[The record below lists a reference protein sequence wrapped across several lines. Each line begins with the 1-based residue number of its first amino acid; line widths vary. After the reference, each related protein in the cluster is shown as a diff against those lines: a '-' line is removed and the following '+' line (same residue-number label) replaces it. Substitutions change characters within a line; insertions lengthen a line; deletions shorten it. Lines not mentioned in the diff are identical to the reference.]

1 MHLRHKLLPLSLSL
15 LLAACSSQPEQSAPV
30 EQQAPVSKPPV
41 IEIPQATGAI
51 PRPEPLSASGNRD
64 YWIGKQKNEVWRD
77 IKHYSEEGTAS
88 WLSPDLDG
96 QKTANGD
103 VLDSKL
109 FSAAHRNLPIP
120 SYVRVTNLNN
130 GLETIV
136 RVNDRGPFNSPN
148 LIDLSYAA
156 AKQLEMV
163 DSGEA
168 RVRLELISDTPDQM
182 VIMEPMK
189 PIEMTPTTPAAAA
202 SNTMS
207 QDGFL
212 GEPTALAMATPA
224 TDPAPAPVKAPTAK
238 PAQAAPVKAA
248 PVKAAPAKAAA
259 PASSGDGK
267 MIQVLASGSR
277 ERAEAMG
284 KVMTQRYGVPYRV
297 DAHGAIFR
305 VLIGPVAADQQA
317 SVLEKVRQGG
327 LEQAFIVP

>member
-30 EQQAPVSKPPV
+30 EPQAPVSKPPV

-64 YWIGKQKNEVWRD
+64 YWIGKQKHEVWRD

-120 SYVRVTNLNN
+120 SYVRVTNLDN

-136 RVNDRGPFNSPN
+136 RVNDRGPFNSPR

-182 VIMEPMK
+182 MIMEPMK
-189 PIEMTPTTPAAAA
+189 PIEMTPTTPAAA
-202 SNTMS
+202 SNTLS

-224 TDPAPAPVKAPTAK
+224 AEPAPVKAPAAT
-238 PAQAAPVKAA
+238 PAKAA
-248 PVKAAPAKAAA
+248 PVKPAPAKAAA

-277 ERAEAMG
+277 DRAEAMG
-284 KVMTQRYGVPYRV
+284 KVMTQRYGVPYRI

>member
-1 MHLRHKLLPLSLSL
+1 MHFRHKLLPLSLSL

-30 EQQAPVSKPPV
+30 EPQAPVSKPPV

-64 YWIGKQKNEVWRD
+64 YWIGKQKHEVWRD

-120 SYVRVTNLNN
+120 SYVRVTNLDN

-136 RVNDRGPFNSPN
+136 RVNDRGPFNSPR

-189 PIEMTPTTPAAAA
+189 PIEMTPTTPAAA
-202 SNTMS
+202 SNTLS

-224 TDPAPAPVKAPTAK
+224 AEPAPVKAPAAK
-238 PAQAAPVKAA
+238 PAKAA
-248 PVKAAPAKAAA
+248 PVNPAPAKAAA

-277 ERAEAMG
+277 DRAEAMG
-284 KVMTQRYGVPYRV
+284 KVMTQRYGVPYRI

>member
-30 EQQAPVSKPPV
+30 EPQAPVSKPPV

-64 YWIGKQKNEVWRD
+64 YWIGKQKYEVWRD

-120 SYVRVTNLNN
+120 SYVRVTNLDN

-136 RVNDRGPFNSPN
+136 RVNDRGPFNNPR

-189 PIEMTPTTPAAAA
+189 PIEMTPTTPAAA
-202 SNTMS
+202 SNTLS

-224 TDPAPAPVKAPTAK
+224 AEPAPVKAPAAT
-238 PAQAAPVKAA
+238 PAKAA
-248 PVKAAPAKAAA
+248 PVKPAPAKAAA

-277 ERAEAMG
+277 DRAEAMG
-284 KVMTQRYGVPYRV
+284 KVMTQRYGVPYRI

>member
-30 EQQAPVSKPPV
+30 EPQAPVSKPPV

-64 YWIGKQKNEVWRD
+64 YWIGKQKHEVWRD

-120 SYVRVTNLNN
+120 SYVRVTNLDN

-136 RVNDRGPFNSPN
+136 RVNDRGPFNSPR

-189 PIEMTPTTPAAAA
+189 PIEVTPTTPAAA
-202 SNTMS
+202 SNTLS

-224 TDPAPAPVKAPTAK
+224 AEPTPVKAPAAT
-238 PAQAAPVKAA
+238 PAKAA
-248 PVKAAPAKAAA
+248 PVKPAPAKTAA
-259 PASSGDGK
+259 PASSRDGK

-277 ERAEAMG
+277 DRAEAMG
-284 KVMTQRYGVPYRV
+284 KVMTQRYGVPYRI

>member
-1 MHLRHKLLPLSLSL
+1 

-30 EQQAPVSKPPV
+30 EPQAPVSKPPV

-64 YWIGKQKNEVWRD
+64 YWIGKQKHEVWRD

-120 SYVRVTNLNN
+120 SYVRVTNLDN

-136 RVNDRGPFNSPN
+136 RVNDRGPFNSPR

-189 PIEMTPTTPAAAA
+189 PIEMTPTTPAAA
-202 SNTMS
+202 SNALS

-224 TDPAPAPVKAPTAK
+224 AEPAPVKAPAAK
-238 PAQAAPVKAA
+238 PAKAA
-248 PVKAAPAKAAA
+248 PVKPAPAKAAA

-277 ERAEAMG
+277 DRAEAMG
-284 KVMTQRYGVPYRV
+284 KVMTQRYGVPYRI

-305 VLIGPVAADQQA
+305 VLIGPVAVEQQA

>member
-15 LLAACSSQPEQSAPV
+15 LLAACSSQPEQSAPI
-30 EQQAPVSKPPV
+30 EPQAPVSKPPV

-64 YWIGKQKNEVWRD
+64 YWIGKQKHEVWRD

-120 SYVRVTNLNN
+120 SYVRVTNLDN

-136 RVNDRGPFNSPN
+136 RVNDRGPFNSPR

-189 PIEMTPTTPAAAA
+189 PIEMTPTTPAAA
-202 SNTMS
+202 SNTLS

-224 TDPAPAPVKAPTAK
+224 AEPAPVKAPAAK
-238 PAQAAPVKAA
+238 PAKAA
-248 PVKAAPAKAAA
+248 PVNPAPAKAAA

-277 ERAEAMG
+277 DRAEAMG
-284 KVMTQRYGVPYRV
+284 KVMTQRYGVPYRI

-305 VLIGPVAADQQA
+305 VLIGPVATDQQA
-317 SVLEKVRQGG
+317 SLLEKVRQGG

>member
-15 LLAACSSQPEQSAPV
+15 LLAACSSQPEQSAPI
-30 EQQAPVSKPPV
+30 EPQAPVSKPPV

-64 YWIGKQKNEVWRD
+64 YWIGKQKHEVWRD

-120 SYVRVTNLNN
+120 SYVRVTNLDN

-136 RVNDRGPFNSPN
+136 RVNDRGPFNSPR

-189 PIEMTPTTPAAAA
+189 PIEMTPTTPAAA
-202 SNTMS
+202 SNTVS

-224 TDPAPAPVKAPTAK
+224 AEPAPVKAPAAT
-238 PAQAAPVKAA
+238 PAKAA
-248 PVKAAPAKAAA
+248 PVKPAPAKAAA

-277 ERAEAMG
+277 DRAEAMG
-284 KVMTQRYGVPYRV
+284 KVMTQRYGVPYRI

-317 SVLEKVRQGG
+317 SVLDKVRQGG

>member
-30 EQQAPVSKPPV
+30 EPQAPVSKPPV

-64 YWIGKQKNEVWRD
+64 YWIGKQKHEVWRD

-120 SYVRVTNLNN
+120 SYVRVTNLDN
-130 GLETIV
+130 GQETIV
-136 RVNDRGPFNSPN
+136 RVNDRGPFNSPR

-189 PIEMTPTTPAAAA
+189 PIEMTPTTPAAA
-202 SNTMS
+202 SNTLS

-224 TDPAPAPVKAPTAK
+224 AEPAPVKAPAAT
-238 PAQAAPVKAA
+238 PAKAA
-248 PVKAAPAKAAA
+248 PVKPAPAKTAA

-277 ERAEAMG
+277 DRAEAMG
-284 KVMTQRYGVPYRV
+284 KVMTQRYGVPYRI

>member
-15 LLAACSSQPEQSAPV
+15 LLAACSSQPEQSAPI
-30 EQQAPVSKPPV
+30 EPQAPVSKPPV

-64 YWIGKQKNEVWRD
+64 YWIGKKKHEVWRD

-120 SYVRVTNLNN
+120 SYVRVTNLDN

-136 RVNDRGPFNSPN
+136 RVNDRGPFNSPR

-189 PIEMTPTTPAAAA
+189 PIEMTPTTPAAA
-202 SNTMS
+202 SNTLS

-224 TDPAPAPVKAPTAK
+224 AEPAPVKAPAAK
-238 PAQAAPVKAA
+238 PAKAVPVK
-248 PVKAAPAKAAA
+248 PAPAKAAA

-277 ERAEAMG
+277 DRAEAMG
-284 KVMTQRYGVPYRV
+284 KVMTQRYGVPYRI

>member
-15 LLAACSSQPEQSAPV
+15 LLAACSSQPEQSAPI
-30 EQQAPVSKPPV
+30 EPQAPVSKPPV

-64 YWIGKQKNEVWRD
+64 YWIGKQKHEVWRD

-120 SYVRVTNLNN
+120 SYVRVTNLDN

-136 RVNDRGPFNSPN
+136 RVNDRGPFNSPR

-189 PIEMTPTTPAAAA
+189 PIEMTPTTPAAA
-202 SNTMS
+202 SNTLS

-224 TDPAPAPVKAPTAK
+224 AEPVPVK
-238 PAQAAPVKAA
+238 PAKAA
-248 PVKAAPAKAAA
+248 PVKPAPAKAAA

-277 ERAEAMG
+277 DRAEAMG
-284 KVMTQRYGVPYRV
+284 KVMTQRYGVPYRI

>member
-30 EQQAPVSKPPV
+30 EPQAPVSKPPV

-51 PRPEPLSASGNRD
+51 PRPESLSASGNRD
-64 YWIGKQKNEVWRD
+64 YWIGKQKHEVWRD

-120 SYVRVTNLNN
+120 SYVRVTNLDN

-136 RVNDRGPFNSPN
+136 RVNDRGPFNSPR

-189 PIEMTPTTPAAAA
+189 PIEMTPTTPAAA
-202 SNTMS
+202 SNTLS

-224 TDPAPAPVKAPTAK
+224 AEPAPVKAPAAT
-238 PAQAAPVKAA
+238 PAKAA
-248 PVKAAPAKAAA
+248 PVKPAPAKAAA

-277 ERAEAMG
+277 DRAEAMG
-284 KVMTQRYGVPYRV
+284 KVMTQRYGVPYRI

>member
-15 LLAACSSQPEQSAPV
+15 LLAACSSQLEQSAPV
-30 EQQAPVSKPPV
+30 EPQAPVSKPPV

-64 YWIGKQKNEVWRD
+64 YWIGKQKHEVWRD

-120 SYVRVTNLNN
+120 SYVRVTNLDN

-136 RVNDRGPFNSPN
+136 RVNDRGPFNSPR
-148 LIDLSYAA
+148 LIDLSYTA

-189 PIEMTPTTPAAAA
+189 PIEMTPTTPAAA
-202 SNTMS
+202 SNTVS

-224 TDPAPAPVKAPTAK
+224 AEPAPVKAPAAK
-238 PAQAAPVKAA
+238 PAKAA
-248 PVKAAPAKAAA
+248 PVKPAPAKAAA

-277 ERAEAMG
+277 DRAEAMG
-284 KVMTQRYGVPYRV
+284 KVMTQRYGVPYRI

-317 SVLEKVRQGG
+317 SVLDKVRQGG

>member
-30 EQQAPVSKPPV
+30 EPQAPVSKPPV

-64 YWIGKQKNEVWRD
+64 YWIGKQKHEVWRD

-120 SYVRVTNLNN
+120 SYVRVTNLDN

-136 RVNDRGPFNSPN
+136 RVNDRGPFNSPR

-189 PIEMTPTTPAAAA
+189 PIEMTPTTPAAA
-202 SNTMS
+202 SNTLS

-224 TDPAPAPVKAPTAK
+224 ADPAPVKAPAAT
-238 PAQAAPVKAA
+238 PAKAA
-248 PVKAAPAKAAA
+248 PVKSAPAKAAA

-277 ERAEAMG
+277 DRAEAMG
-284 KVMTQRYGVPYRV
+284 KVMTQRYGVPYRI

>member
-30 EQQAPVSKPPV
+30 EPQAPVSKPPV

-64 YWIGKQKNEVWRD
+64 YWIGKQKHEVWRN

-120 SYVRVTNLNN
+120 SYVRVTNLDNE
-130 GLETIV
+130 LETIV
-136 RVNDRGPFNSPN
+136 RVNDRGPFNSSR

-189 PIEMTPTTPAAAA
+189 PIEMTPTTPAAA
-202 SNTMS
+202 SNTLS

-212 GEPTALAMATPA
+212 GEPTALAIATPA
-224 TDPAPAPVKAPTAK
+224 ADPAPVKAPAAK
-238 PAQAAPVKAA
+238 PAKAA
-248 PVKAAPAKAAA
+248 PVKPASAKAAA

-277 ERAEAMG
+277 DRAEAMG
-284 KVMTQRYGVPYRV
+284 KVMTQRYGVPYRI

>member
-30 EQQAPVSKPPV
+30 EPQAPVSKPPV

-64 YWIGKQKNEVWRD
+64 YWIGKQKHEVWRD

-120 SYVRVTNLNN
+120 SYVRVTNLDN

-136 RVNDRGPFNSPN
+136 RVNDRGPFNSPR

-163 DSGEA
+163 DNGEA

-189 PIEMTPTTPAAAA
+189 PIEMTPTTPAAA
-202 SNTMS
+202 SSRLS
-207 QDGFL
+207 QAGFL

-224 TDPAPAPVKAPTAK
+224 ADPAPVKAPAAK
-238 PAQAAPVKAA
+238 PAKAA
-248 PVKAAPAKAAA
+248 PVKPAPAKAAA

-277 ERAEAMG
+277 DRAEAMG
-284 KVMTQRYGVPYRV
+284 KVMTQRYGVPYRI

-305 VLIGPVAADQQA
+305 VLIGPIAADQQA

>member
-30 EQQAPVSKPPV
+30 EPQAPVSKPPV

-51 PRPEPLSASGNRD
+51 PRPESLSASGNRD
-64 YWIGKQKNEVWRD
+64 YWIGKQKHEVWRD

-88 WLSPDLDG
+88 WLSPNLDG

-120 SYVRVTNLNN
+120 SYVRVTNLDN

-136 RVNDRGPFNSPN
+136 RVNDRGPFNSPR

-189 PIEMTPTTPAAAA
+189 PIEMTPTTPAAA
-202 SNTMS
+202 SNTVS

-224 TDPAPAPVKAPTAK
+224 AEPAPVKAPAAK
-238 PAQAAPVKAA
+238 PAKAA
-248 PVKAAPAKAAA
+248 PVKPASAKAAA

-277 ERAEAMG
+277 DRAEAMG
-284 KVMTQRYGVPYRV
+284 KVMTQRYGVPYRI

>member
-15 LLAACSSQPEQSAPV
+15 LLAACSSQPEQSAPI
-30 EQQAPVSKPPV
+30 EPQAPVSKPPV

-64 YWIGKQKNEVWRD
+64 YWIGKQKHEVWRD

-120 SYVRVTNLNN
+120 SYVRVTNLDN

-136 RVNDRGPFNSPN
+136 RVNDRGPFNSPR

-163 DSGEA
+163 NSGEA

-189 PIEMTPTTPAAAA
+189 PIEMTPTTPAAA
-202 SNTMS
+202 SNTLS

-212 GEPTALAMATPA
+212 GEPTALAMAPPA
-224 TDPAPAPVKAPTAK
+224 AEPAPVKAPAAK
-238 PAQAAPVKAA
+238 PAKAA
-248 PVKAAPAKAAA
+248 PVKPAPAKAAA

-277 ERAEAMG
+277 DRAEAMG
-284 KVMTQRYGVPYRV
+284 KVMTQRYGVPYRI

-305 VLIGPVAADQQA
+305 VLIGPVSADQQA

>member
-30 EQQAPVSKPPV
+30 EPQAPVSKPPV

-64 YWIGKQKNEVWRD
+64 YWIGKQKHEVWRD

-120 SYVRVTNLNN
+120 SYVRVTNLDN

-136 RVNDRGPFNSPN
+136 RVNDRGPFNSPR

-189 PIEMTPTTPAAAA
+189 PIEMTPTTPAAV
-202 SNTMS
+202 SNTLS

-224 TDPAPAPVKAPTAK
+224 AEPAPVKAPAAK
-238 PAQAAPVKAA
+238 PAKAA
-248 PVKAAPAKAAA
+248 PVKPAPAKAAE

-277 ERAEAMG
+277 DRAEAMG
-284 KVMTQRYGVPYRV
+284 KVMTQRYGVPYRI

>member
-30 EQQAPVSKPPV
+30 EPQAPVSKPPV

-64 YWIGKQKNEVWRD
+64 YWIGKQKHEVWRD

-120 SYVRVTNLNN
+120 SYVRVTNLDN

-136 RVNDRGPFNSPN
+136 RVNDRGPFNSPR

-163 DSGEA
+163 NSGEA

-189 PIEMTPTTPAAAA
+189 PIEMTPTTPAAA
-202 SNTMS
+202 SNTLS

-212 GEPTALAMATPA
+212 GEPTALAMTTPA
-224 TDPAPAPVKAPTAK
+224 AEPTPVKAPAAT
-238 PAQAAPVKAA
+238 PAKAA
-248 PVKAAPAKAAA
+248 PVKPAPAKTAA

-277 ERAEAMG
+277 DRAEAMG
-284 KVMTQRYGVPYRV
+284 KVMTQRYGVPYRI

>member
-1 MHLRHKLLPLSLSL
+1 MHYSHKLLPLSLSL
-15 LLAACSSQPEQSAPV
+15 LLAACSSQPEQSVPI
-30 EQQAPVSKPPV
+30 EQPPVSKPPV

-88 WLSPDLDG
+88 WLSQDLDG

-109 FSAAHRNLPIP
+109 FSAAHRNLPLP
-120 SYVRVTNLNN
+120 SYVRVTNLAN

-136 RVNDRGPFNSPN
+136 RVNDRGPSDSTR

-168 RVRLELISDTPDQM
+168 RVRLELINDTPDQM

-189 PIEMTPTTPAAAA
+189 PIQMTPTTPAAA
-202 SNTMS
+202 
-207 QDGFL
+207 QEGFL

-224 TDPAPAPVKAPTAK
+224 AAEPAQVKSPAAKPAK
-238 PAQAAPVKAA
+238 PAQ
-248 PVKAAPAKAAA
+248 AKAAA

-267 MIQVLASGSR
+267 MIQVLASGSQP
-277 ERAEAMG
+277 RAEAMG
-284 KVMTQRYGVPYRV
+284 KVMTQRYGVPYQV
-297 DAHGAIFR
+297 VAHGAIFR
-305 VLIGPVAADQQA
+305 VLLGPVAADQQT
-317 SVLEKVRQGG
+317 SLLEQIRQGG

>member
-1 MHLRHKLLPLSLSL
+1 MHFRHKLLPLSLSL

-30 EQQAPVSKPPV
+30 EPQAPVSKPPV

-64 YWIGKQKNEVWRD
+64 YWIGKQKHEVWRD

-120 SYVRVTNLNN
+120 SYVRVTNLDN

-136 RVNDRGPFNSPN
+136 RVNDRGPFNSPR

-189 PIEMTPTTPAAAA
+189 PIEMTPTTPAAA
-202 SNTMS
+202 SSTLS

-224 TDPAPAPVKAPTAK
+224 ADPAPVKAPAAK
-238 PAQAAPVKAA
+238 PAKAVPVK
-248 PVKAAPAKAAA
+248 PAPAKAAA

-277 ERAEAMG
+277 DRAEAMG
-284 KVMTQRYGVPYRV
+284 KVMTQRYGVPYRI

>member
-15 LLAACSSQPEQSAPV
+15 LLAACSSQPEQSAPI
-30 EQQAPVSKPPV
+30 EQPAPVSKPPV

-120 SYVRVTNLNN
+120 SYVRVTNLDN

-136 RVNDRGPFNSPN
+136 RVNDRGPFNSPH

-163 DSGEA
+163 DSGTA

-189 PIEMTPTTPAAAA
+189 PIEMTPTTPAAA
-202 SNTMS
+202 SNTLS

-224 TDPAPAPVKAPTAK
+224 AEPAPVNT
-238 PAQAAPVKAA
+238 PAATPAKAA
-248 PVKAAPAKAAA
+248 PVKSAPAKAAA

-277 ERAEAMG
+277 DRAEAMG

-317 SVLEKVRQGG
+317 SMLEKVRQGG

>member
-15 LLAACSSQPEQSAPV
+15 LLAACSSQPEQGAPV
-30 EQQAPVSKPPV
+30 EPQAPVSKPPV

-64 YWIGKQKNEVWRD
+64 YWIGKQKHEVWRD

-120 SYVRVTNLNN
+120 SYVRVTNLDN

-136 RVNDRGPFNSPN
+136 RINDRGPFNSPR

-189 PIEMTPTTPAAAA
+189 PIEMTPTTPAAA
-202 SNTMS
+202 SSTLS

-224 TDPAPAPVKAPTAK
+224 AEPAPVKAPAAK
-238 PAQAAPVKAA
+238 PAKAA
-248 PVKAAPAKAAA
+248 PVKPAPAKAAA

-277 ERAEAMG
+277 DRAEAMG
-284 KVMTQRYGVPYRV
+284 KVMTQRYGVPYRI

>member
-30 EQQAPVSKPPV
+30 EPQAPVSKPPV

-64 YWIGKQKNEVWRD
+64 YWIGKQKHEVWRD

-120 SYVRVTNLNN
+120 SYVRVTNLDN
-130 GLETIV
+130 GQETIV
-136 RVNDRGPFNSPN
+136 RVNDRGPFNSPR

-189 PIEMTPTTPAAAA
+189 PIEMTPTTPAAA
-202 SNTMS
+202 SNTLS

-224 TDPAPAPVKAPTAK
+224 AEPAPVKAPAAK
-238 PAQAAPVKAA
+238 PAKAA
-248 PVKAAPAKAAA
+248 PVKPAPAKTAA

-277 ERAEAMG
+277 DRAEAMG
-284 KVMTQRYGVPYRV
+284 KVMTQRYGVPYRI

>member
-15 LLAACSSQPEQSAPV
+15 LLAACSSQPEQSVPV
-30 EQQAPVSKPPV
+30 EPQAPVSKPPV

-64 YWIGKQKNEVWRD
+64 YWIGKQKHEVWRD

-120 SYVRVTNLNN
+120 SYVRVTNLDN

-136 RVNDRGPFNSPN
+136 RVNDRGPFNSPR

-189 PIEMTPTTPAAAA
+189 PIEMTPTTPAAA
-202 SNTMS
+202 SNTLS

-224 TDPAPAPVKAPTAK
+224 AEPAPVKTPAAK
-238 PAQAAPVKAA
+238 PAKAA
-248 PVKAAPAKAAA
+248 PVKAVPAKAAA

-277 ERAEAMG
+277 DRAEAMG
-284 KVMTQRYGVPYRV
+284 KVMTQRYGVPYRI

>member
-30 EQQAPVSKPPV
+30 EPQAPVSKPPV

-64 YWIGKQKNEVWRD
+64 YWIGKQKHEVWRD

-120 SYVRVTNLNN
+120 SYVRVTNLDN

-136 RVNDRGPFNSPN
+136 RVNDRGPFNSPR

-189 PIEMTPTTPAAAA
+189 PIEMTPTTPAAA
-202 SNTMS
+202 SNTLS

-224 TDPAPAPVKAPTAK
+224 ADPAPVKAP
-238 PAQAAPVKAA
+238 AAKAA
-248 PVKAAPAKAAA
+248 PVKPAPAKAAA

-277 ERAEAMG
+277 DRAEAMG
-284 KVMTQRYGVPYRV
+284 KVMTQRYGVPYRI

>member
-15 LLAACSSQPEQSAPV
+15 LLAACSSQPEQSAPI
-30 EQQAPVSKPPV
+30 EPQAPVSKPPV

-96 QKTANGD
+96 QNTANGD

-120 SYVRVTNLNN
+120 SYVRVTNLDN

-136 RVNDRGPFNSPN
+136 RVNDRGPFNSPR

-163 DSGEA
+163 DSGAA
-168 RVRLELISDTPDQM
+168 RVRLELINDTPDQM

-202 SNTMS
+202 HNTLS

-224 TDPAPAPVKAPTAK
+224 ADPAPIKAPA
-238 PAQAAPVKAA
+238 AAPAKAA
-248 PVKAAPAKAAA
+248 PVKPAAAKAAA
-259 PASSGDGK
+259 PASISDGK
-267 MIQVLASGSR
+267 MIQVLASGSQ